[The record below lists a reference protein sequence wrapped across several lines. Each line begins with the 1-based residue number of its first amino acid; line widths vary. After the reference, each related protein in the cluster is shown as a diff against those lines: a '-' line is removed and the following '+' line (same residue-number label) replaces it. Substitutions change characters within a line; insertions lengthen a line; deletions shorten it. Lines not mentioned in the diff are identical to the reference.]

1 MHKGT
6 NVDVAPLPLMS
17 SKLHLPAIDTPR
29 MPARRAEADSV
40 EAEAQGLLS
49 SALNKKLLVET
60 CYSSTIFV
68 HSRAGSSLEAHYRMT
83 SLLLNLPYHKHTYKQ
98 WFSVVAIS
106 TNPLRQ
112 SLPRHILCD
121 VYDALLLT

>member
-17 SKLHLPAIDTPR
+17 SKLHLPAIDSPK
-29 MPARRAEADSV
+29 MPARRAEAASV
-40 EAEAQGLLS
+40 EAEAEGLLS

-68 HSRAGSSLEAHYRMT
+68 HSRAGASLEAHHRMT
-83 SLLLNLPYHKHTYKQ
+83 SLQQLFSLKQHTC
-98 WFSVVAIS
+98 FCSSLVVVGGGAGGEGVRERER
-106 TNPLRQ
+106 L
-112 SLPRHILCD
+112 D
-121 VYDALLLT
+121 

>member
-49 SALNKKLLVET
+49 SALNKKLLGERAQQEA
-60 CYSSTIFV
+60 
-68 HSRAGSSLEAHYRMT
+68 SRRD
-83 SLLLNLPYHKHTYKQ
+83 LLFEYHIRPFK
-98 WFSVVAIS
+98 SR
-106 TNPLRQ
+106 L
-112 SLPRHILCD
+112 
-121 VYDALLLT
+121 